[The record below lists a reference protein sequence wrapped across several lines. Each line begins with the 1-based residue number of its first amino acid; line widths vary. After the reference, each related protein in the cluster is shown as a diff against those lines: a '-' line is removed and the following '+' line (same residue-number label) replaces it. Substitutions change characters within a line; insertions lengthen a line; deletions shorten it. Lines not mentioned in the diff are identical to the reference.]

1 MYNGNVYFGGGGVST
16 NIIFKKVAQ
25 RKNSLM
31 QKGRDNMINGDVKG
45 EDTETLN
52 HFDEHTR
59 YQFTF
64 LLVVAL
70 ELMIFCVGCARFE
83 VSDSGE
89 PLLYDVCDET
99 MLPDELVTIID
110 KKKENPFNLVY
121 SNSTYTYI
129 VIAAGMQERDDVGVT
144 LEEMYK
150 DDNAIYIKGV
160 LRQVATP
167 TDGVKGDNVSFPY
180 MVVRIVKMDLPV
192 VFK

>member
-1 MYNGNVYFGGGGVST
+1 MT
-16 NIIFKKVAQ
+16 ARHLKKQMAEVIHVENEKEFL
-25 RKNSLM
+25 R
-31 QKGRDNMINGDVKG
+31 GRMWGR
-45 EDTETLN
+45 L
-52 HFDEHTR
+52 
-59 YQFTF
+59 TF

-89 PLLYDVCDET
+89 SLLYDVCDET

>member
-1 MYNGNVYFGGGGVST
+1 M
-16 NIIFKKVAQ
+16 
-25 RKNSLM
+25 RKSRL
-31 QKGRDNMINGDVKG
+31 
-45 EDTETLN
+45 
-52 HFDEHTR
+52 
-59 YQFTF
+59 TF

-110 KKKENPFNLVY
+110 KKKEKPFNLVY

-129 VIAAGMQERDDVGVT
+129 VIAAGMQDRDDVGVT

>member
-1 MYNGNVYFGGGGVST
+1 MT
-16 NIIFKKVAQ
+16 ARHLKKQMAEVIHVENEKEFL
-25 RKNSLM
+25 R
-31 QKGRDNMINGDVKG
+31 GRMWGR
-45 EDTETLN
+45 L
-52 HFDEHTR
+52 
-59 YQFTF
+59 TF

-110 KKKENPFNLVY
+110 KKKESPFNLVY

-180 MVVRIVKMDLPV
+180 MVVRIVKMDFPV